1 MKGRKLVLRV
11 NAMGMTIN
19 VATVRIGNAASEAE
33 LKTWTDL
40 VCPNDNR
47 KPHYT
52 PAMYECECGFK
63 ATTWQKLKRVLKN
76 TTKILEMPR
85 LTQKDVDVIADM
97 YQIPMKKFID
107 IGAADCIDPR
117 NAERPVL
124 CDDPASIQSLRKI
137 LIAQESGQSQII
149 LRWNDTTEQIIA
161 LLALTPSG
169 RIVVRQLI
177 PKNLV
182 RGLEG
187 GIRMDKSQI
196 SQDDIEQVKMFLKQ
210 FPLATEKTFEVSD
223 YRVKQFAAIGKET
236 PSADSMVVAM
246 EKMLAKVG
254 ITSKVDEKATLK
266 AKPKVKQKIQVPIP
280 VPKRKKK

>member
-1 MKGRKLVLRV
+1 
-11 NAMGMTIN
+11 MGMTIKI
-19 VATVRIGNAASEAE
+19 ATIRIGNPASEAE
-33 LKTWTDL
+33 LKTWTEL

-47 KPHYT
+47 KPRYE

-63 ATTWQKLKRVLKN
+63 ASTWQKLKRVIKGTAKVLN
-76 TTKILEMPR
+76 MPK
-85 LTQKDVDVIADM
+85 LIIGGGEVEIADM
-97 YQIPMKKFID
+97 YQIPMKKFIE

-149 LRWNDTTEQIIA
+149 LRWNDTTEQVIA
-161 LLALTPSG
+161 MLALTPSG

-187 GIRMDKSQI
+187 GIKMDKSQI
-196 SQDDIEQVKMFLKQ
+196 SQEDIDQVKIFLKQ
-210 FPLATEKTFEVSD
+210 FPLATEKTFEVTD

-246 EKMLAKVG
+246 EKMLEKVG
-254 ITSKVDEKATLK
+254 ITGKVENGEKATLK
-266 AKPKVKQKIQVPIP
+266 AKPKAKQKIKVPIT
-280 VPKRKKK
+280 VPAKRKKK

>member
-1 MKGRKLVLRV
+1 
-11 NAMGMTIN
+11 
-19 VATVRIGNAASEAE
+19 
-33 LKTWTDL
+33 
-40 VCPNDNR
+40 
-47 KPHYT
+47 
-52 PAMYECECGFK
+52 
-63 ATTWQKLKRVLKN
+63 
-76 TTKILEMPR
+76 
-85 LTQKDVDVIADM
+85 
-97 YQIPMKKFID
+97 
-107 IGAADCIDPR
+107 
-117 NAERPVL
+117 
-124 CDDPASIQSLRKI
+124 
-137 LIAQESGQSQII
+137 
-149 LRWNDTTEQIIA
+149 

-254 ITSKVDEKATLK
+254 ITNKVDEKATLK
-266 AKPKVKQKIQVPIP
+266 AKPKVKQKIQLPIP